1 VLVFG
6 REPDWNVVGISAA
19 MIVTIFIVAVVLF
32 KRTDKYFADV
42 I

>member
-1 VLVFG
+1 
-6 REPDWNVVGISAA
+6 VVGISASL
-19 MIVTIFIVAVVLF
+19 VTGIFLGALLLF